1 MYGYIVKHICQR
13 DHLLSRTSL
22 EDFFSSSKFGFFCFQ
37 PLPQFSRLR
46 YFKFD
51 WVVAHRCKLC
61 TFYNGN
67 VSETSVIVAK
77 KLNFQ
82 IFKLYLHTSILDL
95 WNLIKNMQIYWV
107 YAPFIMFSI
116 YISIRFN
123 LMYWTF
129 FIVEKFC
136 ILMGCHSEI
145 DIYIFMINLRK
156 GTMNPFL
163 LLISQNHTIRH
174 IFSYIIWTISLLIHI
189 MTIFSV
195 QSRTYKMRQIFTTCR
210 FKTSSLTY
218 SLVLYFWRNQVMY

>member
-37 PLPQFSRLR
+37 PLPQFSRQR

-95 WNLIKNMQIYWV
+95 WNLIKK
-107 YAPFIMFSI
+107 YA
-116 YISIRFN
+116 N
-123 LMYWTF
+123 LLSLCTF
-129 FIVEKFC
+129 YYVSHLHF
-136 ILMGCHSEI
+136 
-145 DIYIFMINLRK
+145 
-156 GTMNPFL
+156 
-163 LLISQNHTIRH
+163 HTIQFNVLNILHRRK
-174 IFSYIIWTISLLIHI
+174 IL
-189 MTIFSV
+189 
-195 QSRTYKMRQIFTTCR
+195 
-210 FKTSSLTY
+210 Y
-218 SLVLYFWRNQVMY
+218 SNGMPLRNWYLYFYDKSKKRYDESISSFNITKSHY